1 MLKVCR
7 DILPRLKAEASTV
20 NTIAQ
25 ANPRLILALVGR
37 RCPDA
42 QNVNCCVPVAVKHQI
57 TGITVKRSLSQF
69 QFLQMPTTG
78 AFPGRALK
86 APDLDDR
93 LAALQSHPFQ
103 NVEKAAEPQIADFAT
118 PQSFHTREVEV
129 FKVERVVAVAQS
141 MCQLEMMLTAL
152 VGNISAVL
160 GKYPLRS
167 FVAMRSLNLTRQLT
181 VERACFAD
189 ILREELRIGVSSP
202 FVVNEES
209 FQPEIKSAAFT
220 RAGFENDLFLN
231 DAENEPQPADWIAL
245 DGERLDQSAYLTVL
259 HKLVLRAVNRERI
272 AVQLVARLRESE
284 RRILARPFELR
295 TSFRQPLKEAL
306 VGIIHAPTHV
316 LANLRVQVL
325 PQHKRRALSQ
335 LQDVLVHVVQR
346 DVFSGQA
353 VVASLE
359 GDEMIPD
366 RRGDKQLV
374 SQATILLVAAI
385 EAVLVHFLD
394 NHDDCPRMYC
404 SMTAALTL
412 PAVLQKYE
420 WVHSEGSLSRCGNS

>member
-1 MLKVCR
+1 M
-7 DILPRLKAEASTV
+7 
-20 NTIAQ
+20 
-25 ANPRLILALVGR
+25 
-37 RCPDA
+37 
-42 QNVNCCVPVAVKHQI
+42 
-57 TGITVKRSLSQF
+57 KRSLSQF

-93 LAALQSHPFQ
+93 LATLQSHPFQ

-167 FVAMRSLNLTRQLT
+167 FVAMRSLNLTRQLAI
-181 VERACFAD
+181 EAACFAEVLSEK
-189 ILREELRIGVSSP
+189 LRTGRGLSLIVGEKC
-202 FVVNEES
+202 
-209 FQPEIKSAAFT
+209 FQTKIESAAFT

-231 DAENEPQPADWIAL
+231 DTENEPQPTHWIAL
-245 DGERLDQSAYLTVL
+245 DGQRLNLPADLAVL
-259 HKLVLRAVNRERI
+259 HKLVGRAVYCETV
-272 AVQLVARLRESE
+272 AFQLVAGLREGE
-284 RRILARPFELR
+284 RRILARFLELR
-295 TSFRQPLKEAL
+295 TTLRQPLKKAL

-316 LANLRVQVL
+316 LANLRVQVQ

-366 RRGDKQLV
+366 RSGDKQLV

-394 NHDDCPRMYC
+394 HHDDCPRRYC